1 MAHTKSS
8 GTTKLGR
15 DSESK
20 RLGVKLSD
28 GQKAIIGN
36 IIIRQRGSKMLAGKG
51 AKMGSDDT
59 IYAVTNGTVKFTT
72 HKKRNFNGSRRV
84 VKTVHIVQ

>member
-1 MAHTKSS
+1 MAHTKAG

-28 GQKAIIGN
+28 GQNAIIGN
-36 IIIRQRGSKMLAGKG
+36 IIIRQRGSSVLAGKG
-51 AKMGSDDT
+51 VKMGKDDT
-59 IYAVTNGTVKFTT
+59 IYAIRNGKVQFTT
-72 HKKRNFNGSRRV
+72 HKKTTFTGHRRL
-84 VKTVHIVQ
+84 VKTVNVV

>member
-20 RLGVKLSD
+20 RLGVKLSS
-28 GQKAIIGN
+28 GQIAIPGN
-36 IIIRQRGSKMLAGKG
+36 IIIRQRGSKYLAGNG
-51 AKMGSDDT
+51 VKMGKDDT
-59 IYAVTNGTVKFTT
+59 IFAIRPGTVQFTT
-72 HKKRNFNGSRRV
+72 HKKKNFNGSRRV
-84 VKTVHIVQ
+84 VKTVHVV

>member
-1 MAHTKSS
+1 LAHTKSS

-28 GQKAIIGN
+28 GQNAVTGN
-36 IIIRQRGSKMLAGKG
+36 IIIRQRGSKYLTGKG
-51 AKMGSDDT
+51 VKMGSDDT
-59 IYAVTNGTVKFTT
+59 IYSITEGTVKFTT
-72 HKKRNFNGSRRV
+72 HKKKNFNGSRRV
-84 VKTVHIVQ
+84 VKTVHVM

>member
-20 RLGVKLSD
+20 RLGVKLSS
-28 GQKAIIGN
+28 GQPAIPGN
-36 IIIRQRGSKMLAGKG
+36 IIIRQRGSKMLAGNG
-51 AKMGSDDT
+51 TKMGKDDT
-59 IYAVTNGTVKFTT
+59 IYAITSGTVKFTT
-72 HKKRNFNGSRRV
+72 HKKKNFNGSRRE
-84 VKTVHIVQ
+84 VKTVHVV